1 MSFVYCTTGRSL
13 AVALGLLLPIAY
25 ASAARAQSTGGG
37 AAAGGGGGGNPANP
51 GGPLSGTAAPAG
63 GGGTPGG
70 PGTPGGTSSTST
82 STSSTT
88 TSFFPGGVAPVPPGG
103 TLGGGNAQFS
113 SSKPITGNE
122 RDTFDFRPG
131 AGGGGTARGNEN
143 SSFVLGGGG
152 VNGAASNPGVH
163 QVRKGDTLWDIC
175 DHYFRNPY
183 QWPRIWAYN
192 PQIQN
197 PHWIFPGD
205 QVRLRGGGEQVATTP
220 QGTATGGGLV
230 DRRRQVPPETIFLRT
245 QGYIDDDTNNWGEIS
260 GSPEEKMILTDN
272 DEIYLRIAS
281 NHDLK
286 VGQELTI
293 YRPVRSVGSGKL
305 IEIQGTAKVDQW
317 NPKERVARAKITE
330 ALDAIERG
338 ARVGPVTRRFEV
350 VPPVRNDKDVTAK
363 ILTSVQPHQLF
374 GQNQIVFIDQGDE
387 AGLKPGNR
395 LFVIRKGDAWHGTQT
410 TGSSAKRIAL
420 EDDSPAATENVPKP
434 RNPAALP
441 EEVQAE
447 LRVINVRKNTAMAIV
462 TNSRHEIEAGD
473 RAFARKGY

>member
-1 MSFVYCTTGRSL
+1 MSFVYPATKRHL
-13 AVALGLLLPIAY
+13 ALAIALALPLVY
-25 ASAARAQSTGGG
+25 AG
-37 AAAGGGGGGNPANP
+37 AAQAQGTGATGGGNPANP
-51 GGPLSGTAAPAG
+51 GGPLSGTGTATPG
-63 GGGTPGG
+63 GGGSAGTGTQGG
-70 PGTPGGTSSTST
+70 TSTSTSSTST
-82 STSSTT
+82 STTT
-88 TSFFPGGVAPVPPGG
+88 TNFFPGGVAPVPPGG

-122 RDTFDFRPG
+122 RDSFDFRPG
-131 AGGGGTARGNEN
+131 SGGGGTVRGSDN

-152 VNGAASNPGVH
+152 VGGSAGNANVH
-163 QVRKGDTLWDIC
+163 LVRKGDTLWDIC

-183 QWPRIWAYN
+183 QWPRIWAFN

-205 QVRLRGGGEQVATTP
+205 QVRLRGGEALVASTQAQP
-220 QGTATGGGLV
+220 ATGGGLV
-230 DRRRQVPPETIFLRT
+230 DRRRQVPPDTVFLRT

-272 DEIYLRIAS
+272 DEVYLRIAS

-317 NPKERVARAKITE
+317 NPKDRVARAKITE

-338 ARVGPVTRRFEV
+338 ARVGPVVRRFEV
-350 VPPVRNDKDVTAK
+350 VAPVRNDKDVTAK

-434 RNPAALP
+434 RNPSTLP

-462 TNSRHEIEAGD
+462 TASRHEIEAGD
-473 RAFARKGY
+473 RAVARKGY

>member
-1 MSFVYCTTGRSL
+1 MSFVYPATRKHL
-13 AVALGLLLPIAY
+13 AVAMGLLLPLVCVG
-25 ASAARAQSTGGG
+25 AAHAQGTGG
-37 AAAGGGGGGNPANP
+37 AAPAGGGGNPANP
-51 GGPLSGTAAPAG
+51 GGPLSGTGAST
-63 GGGTPGG
+63 GGTS
-70 PGTPGGTSSTST
+70 TSSTST
-82 STSSTT
+82 STTT
-88 TSFFPGGVAPVPPGG
+88 TNFFPGGVAPVPAGG

-113 SSKPITGNE
+113 SSKPITGNQQ
-122 RDTFDFRPG
+122 DTFDFGRST
-131 AGGGGTARGNEN
+131 GGGTVHGGEN
-143 SSFVLGGGG
+143 SSFVLGGGRVG
-152 VNGAASNPGVH
+152 GATGNASVH
-163 QVRKGDTLWDIC
+163 TVRKGDTLWDIC

-183 QWPRIWAYN
+183 QWPRIWAFN

-205 QVRLRGGGEQVATTP
+205 QVRLRGGEQLVAAP
-220 QGTATGGGLV
+220 QPGTGSGLV
-230 DRRRQVPPETIFLRT
+230 DRRRQVPLDTIFLRT

-260 GSPEEKMILTDN
+260 GSPEEKMMLTDN
-272 DEIYLRIAS
+272 DDIYLRIGS

-293 YRPVRSVGSGKL
+293 YRPLRSVGSGKL
-305 IEIQGTAKVDQW
+305 IEIQGTARVDQW
-317 NPKERVARAKITE
+317 NPKDRVARAKITE

-395 LFVIRKGDAWHGTQT
+395 LFVIRKGDAWHRTQT
-410 TGSSAKRIAL
+410 TSTSAKRIAL

-434 RNPAALP
+434 RDASRLP

-462 TNSRHEIEAGD
+462 TASNHEIEAGD
-473 RAFARKGY
+473 RAYARRGY

>member
-1 MSFVYCTTGRSL
+1 MTRNL
-13 AVALGLLLPIAY
+13 AVAIGLLAPMAWG
-25 ASAARAQSTGGG
+25 TT
-37 AAAGGGGGGNPANP
+37 AAAQGTGPAGGGGNPANP
-51 GGPLSGTAAPAG
+51 GGPLSGTGAP
-63 GGGTPGG
+63 PGS
-70 PGTPGGTSSTST
+70 TTTSSS

-88 TSFFPGGVAPVPPGG
+88 TSYFPGGVAPVPPGG

-122 RDTFDFRPG
+122 RDSFDFRPSAG
-131 AGGGGTARGNEN
+131 AAGTAHGSEN
-143 SSFVLGGGG
+143 SSFVLGRGGDVSG
-152 VNGAASNPGVH
+152 SVGNSSVH
-163 QVRKGDTLWDIC
+163 QVSKGDTLWDIC
-175 DHYFRNPY
+175 DRYFQNPY

-205 QVRLRGGGEQVATTP
+205 QVRLRGGADAVAAAGQP
-220 QGTATGGGLV
+220 QQPQTVAGGGLV
-230 DRRRQVPPETIFLRT
+230 DRRRQVAPDTIFLRT
-245 QGYIDDDTNNWGEIS
+245 QGYIDDETNNWGEIS
-260 GSPEEKMILTDN
+260 GSPEEKMLLVDN

-281 NHDLK
+281 NHELK

-305 IEIQGTAKVDQW
+305 IEIQGTARVNQW
-317 NPKERVARAKITE
+317 NSKDHVARAQITE

-338 ARVGPVTRRFEV
+338 ARVGPIARRFEV
-350 VPPVRNDKDVTAK
+350 VPPARIESDVIAK

-374 GQNQIVFIDQGDE
+374 GQHQIVFIDQGEE

-395 LFVIRKGDAWHGTQT
+395 LLVIRKGDAWHGTQT
-410 TGSSAKRIAL
+410 TSSSAKRIAL
-420 EDDSPAATENVPKP
+420 EDESPAATETVPKP
-434 RNPAALP
+434 RDPSTLP

-447 LRVINVRKNTAMAIV
+447 LRVINVRKKTAMCIV
-462 TNSRHEIEAGD
+462 SASRHEIEAGD